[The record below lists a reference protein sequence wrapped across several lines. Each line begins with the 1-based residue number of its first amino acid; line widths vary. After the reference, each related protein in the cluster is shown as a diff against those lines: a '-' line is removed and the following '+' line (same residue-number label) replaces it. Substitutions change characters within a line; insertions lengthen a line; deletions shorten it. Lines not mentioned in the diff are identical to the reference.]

1 MQLGS
6 IDAEKSKEFTL
17 TVFPVTLG
25 LISITQLQLTDLF
38 LKRTY
43 EFEDIVQVLVVDDS
57 YRDDDFFDMEK
68 YVQYGNKTETITVP

>member
-6 IDAEKSKEFTL
+6 IDPEKTKEFTL
-17 TVFPVTLG
+17 TVFPVKLG
-25 LISITQLQLTDLF
+25 LVSITQLQLTDMF

-43 EFEDIVQVLVVDDS
+43 EFEDIVQVFVVDDS

-68 YVQYGNKTETITVP
+68 YVQYGNENETITVP